1 MTHTVS
7 FEEMAHQPDQLRSQL
22 DDVTARLVDDYRN
35 IPATVVRSCVR
46 SESGRFA
53 GARVYA
59 YIPVLV
65 ERAARSRLNRR
76 RRHRQIADRSPS
88 TTARGSR
95 SSAGSCL
102 SAADGAEQEH
112 IADSPGTLC
121 SAATVADTT
130 GLSHDQDN
138 A

>member
-1 MTHTVS
+1 MTNTAS

-22 DDVTARLVDDYRN
+22 DDVTDRLVDDYRN

-76 RRHRQIADRSPS
+76 QRHRQ
-88 TTARGSR
+88 GH
-95 SSAGSCL
+95 L
-102 SAADGAEQEH
+102 
-112 IADSPGTLC
+112 ADSPRTLC
-121 SAATVADTT
+121 PAPTVTHPASLT
-130 GLSHDQDN
+130 HDQDD